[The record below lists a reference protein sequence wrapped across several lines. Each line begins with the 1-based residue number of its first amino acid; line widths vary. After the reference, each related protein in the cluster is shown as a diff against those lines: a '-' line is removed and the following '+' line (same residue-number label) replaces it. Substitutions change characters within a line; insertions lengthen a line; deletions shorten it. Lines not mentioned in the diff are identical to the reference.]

1 MKDDISEGT
10 ASTRSLSDSED
21 ESVNDSSPKATMDSS
36 NRFFKAEVQGV
47 IKPTEQR
54 LQRSDAR
61 NAQAI
66 TERLTDIAK
75 EKKVNA
81 ERIDERKIIFRE
93 LRSEYNELSDKIP
106 YETEM
111 LKQLKKQKEEEN
123 VFLSAKIKDEDQAI
137 KPLVNQFFEETENI
151 SFLAASWRAVY
162 TVIYHI
168 FGLKT
173 EHEILCERTEKLAI
187 SIEQNKKTVK
197 TNTKDIDEQT
207 ETVKLNA
214 KDYRTRCNEIE
225 KETLACLGEQKTLE
239 TNNLALQ
246 DEEEGL
252 ISQLPTFKN
261 TKDEC
266 DGAITLIIKSCDLLI
281 KTASLRDQA
290 IACALSAFLKSPTES
305 TQALLATRMNHD
317 VKCTP
322 KLQALLEEAK
332 GYYCDVGEMPIET
345 LSAKDDVPSSSF
357 R

>member
-1 MKDDISEGT
+1 MKDDISVDT
-10 ASTRSLSDSED
+10 VSTGSLSDSED

-54 LQRSDAR
+54 LQRRDAR

-93 LRSEYNELSDKIP
+93 LRAEYNELSDKISH
-106 YETEM
+106 EAEM
-111 LKQLKKQKEEEN
+111 LKQLKKQKEDEN
-123 VFLSAKIKDEDQAI
+123 VLLNTKINDEEQVI
-137 KPLVNQFFEETENI
+137 KPLIKQVFEETEKI

-173 EHEILCERTEKLAI
+173 EHEILCERTEDLAI
-187 SIEQNKKTVK
+187 SIKQDKETVK
-197 TNTKDIDEQT
+197 TNTQDINEQT

-214 KDYRTRCNEIE
+214 KDYRIRLNEID
-225 KETLACLGEQKTLE
+225 KDSHACLGERNLLE
-239 TNNLALQ
+239 ANNLALQ
-246 DEEEGL
+246 DEEEDL

-290 IACALSAFLKSPTES
+290 IASALSDFLKMPTES

-332 GYYCDVGEMPIET
+332 GYYCEVGEMPIET
-345 LSAKDDVPSSSF
+345 LSAKGDVPSSSF